1 MTAEIPLNFWTKRAD
16 KGGNPSSRFMVSPAV
31 ARMPIFMHMSL
42 SPSLSQQSNPYSD
55 ADIMRRID
63 ACPKLASLQSINRAL
78 AGLVNSEQSF
88 NSQIAEI
95 IRRDPSL
102 TARLLRMVN
111 SVYFGLTAKVNNIEE
126 AVFYLGLRQIRE
138 LSMATPVIEEMEKIT
153 RSPLRLPWRDLW
165 KHSIGAAI
173 MTREILATTT
183 LLIDDDTDYIVGLLH
198 NAGKVIMASA
208 FPAEFGQIVAEEFE
222 DTEAVCARERELIG
236 WDHARI
242 GGYYLKRHQLAVEI
256 TDAVL
261 FHNTPEKAAENMF
274 YAAAVQIADQLVRY
288 AGIPGGFEKVPPV
301 QAESWIELPGWK
313 ILYGDGEKESRLAR
327 AALANSLQRLPG
339 LLSGLV

>member
-1 MTAEIPLNFWTKRAD
+1 MAAVLPSNPMTTPP
-16 KGGNPSSRFMVSPAV
+16 PS
-31 ARMPIFMHMSL
+31 
-42 SPSLSQQSNPYSD
+42 QPYSD
-55 ADIMRRID
+55 TEIMRRVD

-138 LSMATPVIEEMEKIT
+138 LSMATPVIEEMEKIS
-153 RSPLRLPWRDLW
+153 RSPLRLPWRELW
-165 KHSIGAAI
+165 KHSIGSAI

-183 LLIDDDTDYIVGLLH
+183 LLIDDDTDYIIGLLH
-198 NAGKVIMASA
+198 NVGKIVLATA
-208 FPAEFGQIVAEEFE
+208 FPEEFAKIVE
-222 DTEAVCARERELIG
+222 STYATPQEASEAERRLIG
-236 WDHARI
+236 WDHARV
-242 GGYYLKRHQLAVEI
+242 GGYYLQRHQLSAEI

-261 FHNTPEKAAENMF
+261 YHNAPEAAPDHGF
-274 YAAAVQIADQLVRY
+274 YAAAVQVADHLVRY
-288 AGIPGGFEKVPPV
+288 AGIPGGFEKVDAI
-301 QAESWIELPGWK
+301 QDDAWLKLTGWN
-313 ILYGDGEKESRLAR
+313 ILFGEGEKETRIAR
-327 AALANSLQRLPG
+327 AALANSVQRLPTVLNG
-339 LLSGLV
+339 LI